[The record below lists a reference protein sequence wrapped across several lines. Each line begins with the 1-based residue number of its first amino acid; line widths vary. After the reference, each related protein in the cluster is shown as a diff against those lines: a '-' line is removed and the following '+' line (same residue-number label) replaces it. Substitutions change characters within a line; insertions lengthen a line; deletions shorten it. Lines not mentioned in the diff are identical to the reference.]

1 MEPWRVCNSIQVY
14 VGSGWE
20 AILIRLWRQDIEN
33 GQQEADKPATTHA
46 KQNLEFVIK
55 NRKTKNSTNTKN
67 ASLNLFSVTLWGD
80 KMLHVN
86 LS

>member
-20 AILIRLWRQDIEN
+20 AILIRLWRQDIKN
-33 GQQEADKPATTHA
+33 GQQETDKPATTHA

-55 NRKTKNSTNTKN
+55 NRKTKNLTNTKN
-67 ASLNLFSVTLWGD
+67 ASPNLFSVTLWGD
-80 KMLHVN
+80 KMFHVN